1 MSREP
6 KPRICENCI
15 YLYNTSYEYSEYV
28 CAAGV
33 TEDDEHFTGD
43 GCTYHWNKLRAM
55 KNANDKLWG
64 KAHTITEEDLK
75 IFFPNVQPKTGRWFN
90 IKSLLTASR
99 CSECKSVFAE
109 RTNYCPKCGA
119 KMEGEAE

>member
-6 KPRICENCI
+6 KPRKCENCI
-15 YLYNTSYEYSEYV
+15 YLYNTSCEYSEYV
-28 CAAGV
+28 CLAGV

-55 KNANDKLWG
+55 KNANDKLWE

-75 IFFPNVQPKTGRWFN
+75 IFFPSVQPKTGRWFD
-90 IKSLLTASR
+90 IGSLSCR
-99 CSECKSVFAE
+99 CSNCGGKNNRESKF
-109 RTNYCPKCGA
+109 CPNCGA
-119 KMEGEAE
+119 KMEEKQNE

>member
-75 IFFPNVQPKTGRWFN
+75 IFLKDMIENLK
-90 IKSLLTASR
+90 KDEDSACLLIVI
-99 CSECKSVFAE
+99 CSENKII
-109 RTNYCPKCGA
+109 
-119 KMEGEAE
+119 